1 MKYVFNKELN
11 LVTMNDFLQKDCMK
25 DSLPDSIK

>member
-11 LVTMNDFLQKDCMK
+11 LVTMNDTTKVSEGLT
-25 DSLPDSIK
+25 PNSIK

>member
-11 LVTMNDFLQKDCMK
+11 LVTMNDTTKVSEGLI
-25 DSLPDSIK
+25 PDSIK